1 MKQTE
6 RQELLKKEQLRYHEY
21 YDMQETFDN
30 LYARSEKGDYFKHLY
45 SLIVKDENLLLAY
58 RTIKNNQGSMTPG
71 TNRRTIA
78 FWENMPIEE
87 YLRYMKER
95 LAYYQPMKVR
105 RVEIPKANG
114 KMRPLG
120 IPCIEDRLI
129 QQAIKQILEPICE
142 AQFHK
147 HSYGFRPNRSAEHAV
162 AYLYKKINIDKCY
175 YMVDVDIEGFFDNVD
190 HGKLIKQLWTI
201 GIRDKKV
208 ISIIAAMLKAE
219 IEGIGIPDKGVP
231 QGGILS
237 PLLANVVLNELDWWI
252 ESQWAD
258 MPLHTHNDKKSSNRY
273 YYLRKSKL
281 KEMYIVRYADDFKI
295 ICKNKEQAERAYY
308 ATKQWLKER
317 LHLNVSEEKSKITN
331 VKQGYTEFLGF
342 KLKAQKKGKKHTV
355 KCKLTKKSKQRIE
368 NTLRMQIIT
377 IQHHPTYDNVN
388 RLNRMIAGM
397 HNYYEIATHVSPEFS
412 EIHYKLLKCMR
423 TRLRRITQETGFETA
438 EYRRKYGNYKGKSFN
453 VAGLKIYPIYGI
465 KTKPPYMLSSKINNF
480 TPEGRSYIHHKQGVV
495 NEQLLHAIM
504 RNPIEY
510 ASLELNDNR
519 ISKFVGQQGLCAV
532 TLLPLRWD
540 FHTHHIV
547 PVSQGGTD
555 EYANLALV
563 QIEIHRLIHATQPET
578 IAKYLKELNLDAE
591 QLKRLNKFRLK
602 VGNFTV

>member
-6 RQELLKKEQLRYHEY
+6 RKELLKKEQLRYHEY
-21 YDMQETFDN
+21 YDMQETFDK
-30 LYARSEKGDYFKHLY
+30 LYERSERGDLFKHLY
-45 SLIVKDENLLLAY
+45 SLIIKDENLLLAY
-58 RTIKNNQGSMTPG
+58 RTIKNNQGSMTAG
-71 TNRRTIA
+71 TNRRTIK

-114 KMRPLG
+114 KTRPLG

-147 HSYGFRPNRSAEHAV
+147 HSYGFRPNRSTEHAV
-162 AYLYKKINIDKCY
+162 AYLYRKINLDKCY
-175 YMVDVDIEGFFDNVD
+175 YMVDVDIKGFFDNVD

-201 GIRDKKV
+201 GIHDKKV
-208 ISIIAAMLKAE
+208 LSIISAMLKAE
-219 IEGIGIPDKGVP
+219 IEGIGIPNKGVP

-258 MPLHTHNDKKSSNRY
+258 MPLQKHNGTHSSNRF

-295 ICKNKEQAERAYY
+295 ICKTKEQAERAFH
-308 ATKQWLKER
+308 ATKQWLHER
-317 LHLNVSEEKSKITN
+317 LHLEISEEKSKITN

-342 KLKAQKKGKKHTV
+342 KIKAQKKGNKHTV
-355 KCKLTKKSKQRIE
+355 KCKLTKKTKQRIE

-377 IQHHPTYDNVN
+377 IQHHPTYENVN
-388 RLNRMIAGM
+388 HLNQVIAGM
-397 HNYYEIATHVSPEFS
+397 HDYYEIATHVNPEFS

-423 TRLRRITQETGFETA
+423 NRFRRIMQETGFETA
-438 EYRRKYGNYKGKSFN
+438 EYKRKYGEYKGKSFN

-465 KTKPPYMLSSKINNF
+465 KTKLPYMISSKINNF
-480 TPEGRSYIHHKQGVV
+480 TEEGRSYIHSKQKVV

-519 ISKFVGQQGLCAV
+519 ISKYVGQKGLCAV
-532 TLLPLRWD
+532 TLLPLNWD
-540 FHTHHIV
+540 FHTHHIT

-563 QIEIHRLIHATQPET
+563 NLEIHRLIHATQPDT
-578 IAKYLKELNLDAE
+578 IAKYLEELKLNKE
-591 QLKRLNKFRLK
+591 QLARLNKFRLK